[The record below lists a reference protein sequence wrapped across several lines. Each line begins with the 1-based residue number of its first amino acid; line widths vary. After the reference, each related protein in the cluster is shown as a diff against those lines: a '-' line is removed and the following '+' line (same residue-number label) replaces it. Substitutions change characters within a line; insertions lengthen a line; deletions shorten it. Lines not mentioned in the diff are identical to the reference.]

1 MSFRAKLKHFPLSD
15 FHRNSFKWWQKCTIN
30 FFWRQI
36 WEMSIRSLYTA
47 VFVILTK
54 LCKWTHFCLLRNIA
68 MKSKFYLH
76 MNVWLN
82 VMGHYVIHVCFEFI
96 TDSGLISH
104 SKGRP
109 VRKVKSSVRV
119 NGNLTL
125 SEPNLIPMGEKD
137 LVLCPDVFFF
147 VLAVVVFAWLL
158 KMWGFLWNFVN
169 WVSFPW
175 GLKCP
180 IVSEVLGEEVSTCL

>member
-1 MSFRAKLKHFPLSD
+1 ML
-15 FHRNSFKWWQKCTIN
+15 
-30 FFWRQI
+30 
-36 WEMSIRSLYTA
+36 IRSLYTA

-54 LCKWTHFCLLRNIA
+54 LCKMDTFLSIVEYSDEEQILFTHECVA
-68 MKSKFYLH
+68 Y
-76 MNVWLN
+76 

-109 VRKVKSSVRV
+109 IRKVKSSVRV

-137 LVLCPDVFFF
+137 LVLCPNIFFFF
-147 VLAVVVFAWLL
+147 VLAVAIFA
-158 KMWGFLWNFVN
+158 
-169 WVSFPW
+169 
-175 GLKCP
+175 
-180 IVSEVLGEEVSTCL
+180 